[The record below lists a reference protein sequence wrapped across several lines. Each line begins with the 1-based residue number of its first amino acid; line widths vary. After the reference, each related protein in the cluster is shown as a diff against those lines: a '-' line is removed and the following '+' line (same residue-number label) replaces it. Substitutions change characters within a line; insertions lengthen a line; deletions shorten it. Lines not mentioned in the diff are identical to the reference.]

1 MKISYGPPGH
11 KGVTQIMGLGA
22 DEAVVAEAQASA
34 KEQVAKYLPGKAH
47 QHVAGVAAGA
57 WLVGLIIGS
66 KAVRTAALGGGAAV
80 LLCAHLMK
88 QEEAEVVEDLPDL
101 APLPQSGFLH

>member
-22 DEAVVAEAQASA
+22 DEAVVTEAPAL
-34 KEQVAKYLPGKAH
+34 KEKVEKYLPGKSH
-47 QHVAGVAAGA
+47 QHVAGLAAGA
-57 WLVGLIIGS
+57 WVVGLMLGS
-66 KAVRTAALGGGAAV
+66 SRIQNMALGGGAAI

-88 QEEAEVVEDLPDL
+88 QEESAEVEPLPDL
-101 APLPQSGFLH
+101 GPLPQSGYMH